1 MAVAIVMPKLGM
13 VMSEGTVN
21 RWTKNTG
28 DYVTSGTV
36 LAEIETEKI
45 NYDLEATRDGF
56 FHSVVEAG
64 ATVAVDGLIGYLL
77 DEGEEVPSPEL
88 EAPSPKPSKREPR
101 TSRRR
106 AIITSQNADEVK
118 SSPGARRLAANLGI
132 DINSVTP
139 TGPRGRVVEQDVRDY
154 AESSDK
160 TQLPASLPDSSKQV
174 PMTGMRKTI
183 ADRMSS
189 SLSDTAQLSFFV
201 EIDVTDAQRM
211 RREFSKNAGRKVGLP
226 AVLIKASA
234 EALNKIPVMNTLLH
248 DNTILF
254 IDHINIGLAVALDD
268 GLIVP
273 VLRDVQSKT
282 VSDISDEIDTLAETA
297 REGKLTAEQIDGGT
311 FTVSILGSVDGFTP
325 ILNPGQS
332 AILGAGRSVEKPVV
346 RNKEI
351 TIREIITISL
361 TVDHQVIDGAIAA
374 NFIKRLQQLIERP
387 KGLFTQNN

>member
-45 NYDLEATRDGF
+45 NYDLEATRDGI

-88 EAPSPKPSKREPR
+88 KGPAPKREPR

-106 AIITSQNADEVK
+106 AIITSQNADGVK

-154 AESSDK
+154 VESSDK

-174 PMTGMRKTI
+174 PMAGMRKTI

-211 RREFSKNAGRKVGLP
+211 RREFSKNAGQKVGLP

>member
-21 RWTKNTG
+21 KWTKNTG

-45 NYDLEATRDGF
+45 NYDLEATRDGYL
-56 FHSVVEAG
+56 HSVVEAG

-77 DEGEEVPSPEL
+77 DEGEEVPSPEF
-88 EAPSPKPSKREPR
+88 EAPAPKREPR

-106 AIITSQNADEVK
+106 AIITSQNPDGVK

-139 TGPRGRVVEQDVRDY
+139 TGPRGRVVEQDVRDHI
-154 AESSDK
+154 ESSDK
-160 TQLPASLPDSSKQV
+160 TQLPASLPASSKQV
-174 PMTGMRKTI
+174 PMAGMRKTI

-201 EIDVTDAQRM
+201 EIDVTEAQRM
-211 RREFSKNAGRKVGLP
+211 RREFSKNAGQKVGLP

-234 EALNKIPVMNTLLH
+234 EALNKIPIMNTLLH
-248 DNTILF
+248 DNSILF
-254 IDHINIGLAVALDD
+254 IDQINIGLAVALDD

-273 VLRDVQSKT
+273 VLRDVLSKT
-282 VSDISDEIDTLAETA
+282 VSDISDEIGTLAETA

-351 TIREIITISL
+351 IIREIITISL

>member
-21 RWTKNTG
+21 KWTKNTG

-45 NYDLEATRDGF
+45 NYDLEATRDGYL
-56 FHSVVEAG
+56 HSVVEAG

-77 DEGEEVPSPEL
+77 DEGEEVPSPEF
-88 EAPSPKPSKREPR
+88 EAPGPKREPR

-106 AIITSQNADEVK
+106 AIITSQNSDGVK

-139 TGPRGRVVEQDVRDY
+139 TGPRGRVVEQDVRDHI
-154 AESSDK
+154 ESSDK
-160 TQLPASLPDSSKQV
+160 TQLPASLPASSKQV
-174 PMTGMRKTI
+174 PMAGMRKTI

-201 EIDVTDAQRM
+201 EIDVTEAQRM
-211 RREFSKNAGRKVGLP
+211 RREFSKNAGQKVGLP

-234 EALNKIPVMNTLLH
+234 EALNKIPIMNTLLH
-248 DNTILF
+248 DNSILF
-254 IDHINIGLAVALDD
+254 IDQINIGLAVALDD

-332 AILGAGRSVEKPVV
+332 AILGAGRSVEKAVV
-346 RNKEI
+346 R
-351 TIREIITISL
+351 
-361 TVDHQVIDGAIAA
+361 QV
-374 NFIKRLQQLIERP
+374 FHVL
-387 KGLFTQNN
+387 